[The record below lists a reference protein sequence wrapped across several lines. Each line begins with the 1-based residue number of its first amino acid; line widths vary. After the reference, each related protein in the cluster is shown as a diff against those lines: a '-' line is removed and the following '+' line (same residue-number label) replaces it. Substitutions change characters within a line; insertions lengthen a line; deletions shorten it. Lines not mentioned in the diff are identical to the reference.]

1 MFEADE
7 FDLDDL
13 EELTLRRAVEFAI
26 TTEQLGGKLY
36 ERLSKKFAD
45 DEELSKIFKQLSE
58 DEETHEKQFQAL
70 LSKVP
75 KEEPKGYSD
84 QYGIL
89 KAWAISQFFS
99 SRDGIRRDLGSI
111 ETREDALQRAFELEQ
126 ASLGFY
132 QTLREILGEEP
143 VLDSIINVEKQH
155 LLAVMK
161 VLMTGEKFRGLAA
174 VSQQS

>member
-70 LSKVP
+70 LSRVI
-75 KEEPKGYSD
+75 SLFFLSRV
-84 QYGIL
+84 GIC
-89 KAWAISQFFS
+89 
-99 SRDGIRRDLGSI
+99 RDLGSI